1 MREERIAV
9 FPGSFDPVTLGHM
22 DIIERAAQLFD
33 RVYVAIVPNGE
44 KTHPMFTDEEKLEKL
59 IAAIDELKAKIGIKK
74 TIRDYGIDETDFLT
88 RLDSMVE
95 QAFDDQCT
103 GANPRYPLMSEI
115 KQMYLNAYYGT
126 DETK

>member
-44 KTHPMFTDEEKLEKL
+44 KTHPMFTDEEKLEL
-59 IAAIDELKAKIGIKK
+59 MRVSIAPFGN
-74 TIRDYGIDETDFLT
+74 
-88 RLDSMVE
+88 VE
-95 QAFDDQCT
+95 A
-103 GANPRYPLMSEI
+103 ALWN
-115 KQMYLNAYYGT
+115 
-126 DETK
+126 

>member
-22 DIIERAAQLFD
+22 DIIERAAQLLD

-59 IAAIDELKAKIGIKK
+59 IAAIDELRPKSASKRPSG
-74 TIRDYGIDETDFLT
+74 TTVLT
-88 RLDSMVE
+88 KPTS
-95 QAFDDQCT
+95 
-103 GANPRYPLMSEI
+103 
-115 KQMYLNAYYGT
+115 
-126 DETK
+126 